1 MTEKLPK
8 ENQTQKKCL
17 FIIYLLSLGVFI
29 VIFTSYNSLQINDI
43 SPDVVF
49 LSKPGHLE
57 STDNPIRN
65 NDIDSLQEPGEKS
78 KISKSEEKSK
88 AKFANSNNLVAIR
101 RRKLKNKIK
110 QISTTSPRPAPT
122 KITKTTSTTTSATTS
137 TATST
142 TASTTTSSTTM
153 TTKMTT
159 TTIITSTTKMK
170 TTMPTLKPTLK
181 PSIAASTEN
190 ITTTTQKNIT
200 VEQTMMPLEEKFSV
214 KVMEECKSNNLVGK
228 LAYEKVT
235 VASDFDLSEIGIKD
249 DVAEKFNGDGF
260 HPINCKV
267 PKGKSV
273 AIIFPFRDTALKGK
287 FLSKLRVL
295 CIGL

>member
-29 VIFTSYNSLQINDI
+29 AIFTSYNSLQFNDI

-49 LSKPGHLE
+49 LLKPGHLE
-57 STDNPIRN
+57 SMDNPIHN
-65 NDIDSLQEPGEKS
+65 NDMDSLQEPGENS
-78 KISKSEEKSK
+78 QIQKSEEASK
-88 AKFANSNNLVAIR
+88 TKFADLNNPVAIR

-110 QISTTSPRPAPT
+110 QISTTSPRLAPT
-122 KITKTTSTTTSATTS
+122 KITKNTSTTTFTTTSTSTSTTTSI
-137 TATST
+137 
-142 TASTTTSSTTM
+142 TTSSTTM

-170 TTMPTLKPTLK
+170 TTTPTLKPT
-181 PSIAASTEN
+181 AASTEN
-190 ITTTTQKNIT
+190 ITTTTPKNVT
-200 VEQTMMPLEEKFSV
+200 VERTILPLEEKFSV

-235 VASDFDLSEIGIKD
+235 VANDFDLSEIGIKD
-249 DVAEKFNGDGF
+249 DVAEKINGDGF
-260 HPINCKV
+260 HPINCNV
-267 PKGKSV
+267 PQGKSV
-273 AIIFPFRDTALKGK
+273 AIIFPFRDTALKGT
-287 FLSKLRVL
+287 FLSELRVL

>member
-29 VIFTSYNSLQINDI
+29 AIFTSYNSLQINDI

-57 STDNPIRN
+57 SMDNPIPN

-78 KISKSEEKSK
+78 KIPKSEETSK
-88 AKFANSNNLVAIR
+88 TKFANSNNPVAIR

-122 KITKTTSTTTSATTS
+122 KITNTTSTTTSTTTS
-137 TATST
+137 RT
-142 TASTTTSSTTM
+142 TSTTTSTTTSMTTSTTTS
-153 TTKMTT
+153 TTTMTT

-170 TTMPTLKPTLK
+170 TTTPNLKPT
-181 PSIAASTEN
+181 AASTEN
-190 ITTTTQKNIT
+190 ITTTTPKKVT
-200 VEQTMMPLEEKFSV
+200 VERTMMPLEEKSSV

-235 VASDFDLSEIGIKD
+235 VANDFDLSEIGIKD
-249 DVAEKFNGDGF
+249 DVAEKINGDGF
-260 HPINCKV
+260 HPINCNV

-273 AIIFPFRDTALKGK
+273 AIIFPFRDTALKG
-287 FLSKLRVL
+287 
-295 CIGL
+295 

>member
-29 VIFTSYNSLQINDI
+29 AIFTSYNSLQINDI

-49 LSKPGHLE
+49 LSKPGHLK
-57 STDNPIRN
+57 SMDNPIPN

-78 KISKSEEKSK
+78 KIPKSEETSK
-88 AKFANSNNLVAIR
+88 TEFAHLNNLVAIR

-110 QISTTSPRPAPT
+110 RISTTSPRPAPT
-122 KITKTTSTTTSATTS
+122 KITKTTSTTTSTIT
-137 TATST
+137 
-142 TASTTTSSTTM
+142 STTTSTTTM

-159 TTIITSTTKMK
+159 TTIITSATKMK
-170 TTMPTLKPTLK
+170 TTTPTLKP
-181 PSIAASTEN
+181 IAASTED
-190 ITTTTQKNIT
+190 ITTITQKNIT

-214 KVMEECKSNNLVGK
+214 KVMEECKSYNLVGK

-235 VASDFDLSEIGIKD
+235 VAKDFDLSEIGIKD
-249 DVAEKFNGDGF
+249 DVAEKINGDGF
-260 HPINCKV
+260 HPINCNV

-273 AIIFPFRDTALKGK
+273 AIIFPFRDTALKG
-287 FLSKLRVL
+287 
-295 CIGL
+295 

>member
-57 STDNPIRN
+57 SMDNPIRN

-122 KITKTTSTTTSATTS
+122 KITKITSTTTSTI
-137 TATST
+137 TST
-142 TASTTTSSTTM
+142 TTSTTTSSTTM

-170 TTMPTLKPTLK
+170 TTTPTLKPTLK

-190 ITTTTQKNIT
+190 ITGTTQKNIT

-214 KVMEECKSNNLVGK
+214 KVMEECKSMNLVGK

-249 DVAEKFNGDGF
+249 DVAEKINGDGF